1 MEGHAIVVR
10 RRGTVVSRPDQGRAH
25 ASLPPTPS
33 EPRGG
38 ASRDTVRSLVA
49 DADHW
54 VSAPLVRQAIGAWAY
69 AAAAPDRRPSEPA
82 VRDAV
87 SVACALHERT
97 RGSDGGR
104 WATAVAGVGQG
115 SAHPRPLDPAGLGE
129 RTGLESGAVAAALT
143 LLEQAGALT
152 WGGEGGGTTSTLAA
166 DVLAPQPAV
175 ARVSW
180 DEARRRVRAVP
191 GSLAPALAVLREV
204 AAALGALA
212 VDEAP
217 PPVRVSVRDL
227 EERTGY
233 GRSTVAEALG
243 TLERARLLDVET
255 RAGRTTRF
263 TLRPAAFGQI
273 DEAPRGAA
281 VASETSSAVA
291 GGATSATSAPLS
303 APPTPGAVAGRA
315 PVLLGEFAGTPI
327 YGPPGTPLVVDC
339 DAAGRWTCR
348 VGPLLTLGP
357 VAPD

>member
-1 MEGHAIVVR
+1 LA
-10 RRGTVVSRPDQGRAH
+10 
-25 ASLPPTPS
+25 PP

-69 AAAAPDRRPSEPA
+69 AAATPERRPSEQA

-87 SVACALHERT
+87 SVACALHELT
-97 RGSDGGR
+97 RGSDAVR
-104 WATAVAGVGQG
+104 WARAGTGAEQGQG
-115 SAHPRPLDPAGLGE
+115 RARVLPLDPAGLGE
-129 RTGLESGAVAAALT
+129 RSGLEPAAVVAALA

-152 WGGEGGGTTSTLAA
+152 RWGDAGGTTGTLTA

-175 ARVSW
+175 SRLAW

-191 GSLAPALAVLREV
+191 GSLAPALAVLREM
-204 AAALGALA
+204 AASLGALA
-212 VDEAP
+212 EDEAP

-243 TLERARLLDVET
+243 TLERARVLDVES

-263 TLRPAAFGQI
+263 TLRPAAFGQV
-273 DEAPRGAA
+273 DEPARGAA
-281 VASETSSAVA
+281 PVPGTLPGVRLGASAAVGGVAVPAASVAVP
-291 GGATSATSAPLS
+291 G
-303 APPTPGAVAGRA
+303 PPTLGAVMGGA

-357 VAPD
+357 VAPG

>member
-25 ASLPPTPS
+25 PTTPP
-33 EPRGG
+33 EARGDG
-38 ASRDTVRSLVA
+38 APGATRSLVA

-69 AAAAPDRRPSEPA
+69 AAAAPEHRPSEQA

-87 SVACALHERT
+87 SVACALHELT
-97 RGSDGGR
+97 RVTERSR
-104 WATAVAGVGQG
+104 WATAAGAEQG
-115 SAHPRPLDPAGLGE
+115 RARAVRLDPAELGARAGLDP
-129 RTGLESGAVAAALT
+129 GAAAAALT
-143 LLEQAGALT
+143 LLEQTGVLTRRGEATGATGAL
-152 WGGEGGGTTSTLAA
+152 AN

-175 ARVSW
+175 ARLAW
-180 DEARRRVRAVP
+180 EEARRRVRAVP
-191 GSLAPALAVLREV
+191 GSLAPSLAVLREM
-204 AAALGALA
+204 AASLGPLA
-212 VDEAP
+212 EGEAP

-243 TLERARLLDVET
+243 TLGRARLLDVES

-263 TLRPAAFGQI
+263 TLRPAAFGQA
-273 DEAPRGAA
+273 DEPPRGA
-281 VASETSSAVA
+281 VAPAPAGAAPGVA
-291 GGATSATSAPLS
+291 IPPAPL
-303 APPTPGAVAGRA
+303 PPTGPRASGAAAGRA
-315 PVLLGEFAGTPI
+315 PVLLGQFAGTPI